1 MRLDT
6 AAPDL
11 AMVHLD
17 SHKIAFGELD
27 KQEPPI
33 GEGGYATVYKGT
45 YKGDVVAIKQL
56 RPAAVD
62 AFEESPGGDGGS
74 LDEEAESRRLT
85 YEEFRHEVWI
95 MRYTSPH
102 TVRVFCRVQH

>member
-1 MRLDT
+1 M

-17 SHKIAFGELD
+17 RHRIAFSELD

-33 GEGGYATVYKGT
+33 GEGGFATVFKGT
-45 YKGDVVAIKQL
+45 YKGEVVAIKQL
-56 RPAAVD
+56 RAAAVD
-62 AFEESPGGDGGS
+62 AFAESLGGDGDDSGGV
-74 LDEEAESRRLT
+74 DEEARRLT

-95 MRYTSPH
+95 MR
-102 TVRVFCRVQH
+102 